1 MLRRTQLAV
10 RYLES
15 RDAPSGVEIPP
26 VLAPTEPALVGDAVG
41 GRIGI
46 GIGAN
51 AAPVISDFRAV
62 VGPNGQVTFTG
73 KVTDDT
79 AVAGYVVRITG
90 PGVDATAIVEADGTF
105 RVTTTAAGVSDITV
119 SATTTDSGG
128 LKSSPAY
135 TTFTPTP

>member
-1 MLRRTQLAV
+1 MTRRTQLSV
-10 RYLES
+10 RYLER

-26 VLAPTEPALVGDAVG
+26 LLAPTEPALVGDVVG
-41 GRIGI
+41 GRI

-62 VGPNGQVTFTG
+62 VGPNGQVTFSG
-73 KVTDDT
+73 RVTDDT

-90 PGVDATAIVEADGTF
+90 PGVDAAAIVEADGTF
-105 RVTTTAAGVSDITV
+105 RVTTTAAGVSAITV

-128 LKSSPAY
+128 LKSSPVY